1 MTLLLVSDGGLER
14 SACLLMAEALEQQGE
29 RCITAGPTLQGHEPL
44 PTAAPQLN
52 IEVQQLAA
60 HPLLDQVSAIG
71 LFLQDPKQVQLFI
84 QTYQG
89 VCSSRNRPAATVFSG
104 PLVPLVGD
112 ALIRDLSLRME
123 CDLLLVSG
131 EHQRRQLQSLTFN
144 WPASLRIP
152 TVISTGFWFPQKAP
166 CAPAQQPLLLA
177 LIQEQ
182 IPSIIGTRDQLLRQL
197 NSWALQ
203 RPNWT
208 VMLQRDYG
216 WSSTGPLLPSDGQ
229 CASNLVEAPP
239 EQLLPLLGS
248 CTACLTV
255 SSPWSLAA
263 MVWGRIPIIV
273 GDYGIHD
280 QQNTTAFFGCGAMHR
295 LRSIPH
301 LDAITELPRANQAW
315 LEGMG
320 SNISD
325 GPKRLIGALKELSRR
340 KQCQ

>member
-71 LFLQDPKQVQLFI
+71 MFLQDPKQVQRFI

-112 ALIRDLSLRME
+112 ALIRDLSLRMG

-152 TVISTGFWFPQKAP
+152 TVISTGFWFPQAAP
-166 CAPAQQPLLLA
+166 SAPSEQPLLVA
-177 LIQEQ
+177 LIQER
-182 IPSIIGTRDQLLRQL
+182 IPTHIGARDQLLRQL
-197 NSWALQ
+197 NTWAQQ
-203 RPNWT
+203 RTHWT
-208 VMLQRDYG
+208 VMLQRDHS
-216 WSSTGPLLPSDGQ
+216 WTSTRDLMPSD
-229 CASNLVEAPP
+229 APLADNLVEAAPG
-239 EQLLPLLGS
+239 QLLPLLGS

-263 MVWGRIPIIV
+263 MAWGRIPIVV

-280 QQNTTAFFGCGAMHR
+280 EQNTTGFFGCGAMHR

-315 LEGMG
+315 LNSMG
-320 SNISD
+320 ADIAN
-325 GPKRLIGALKELSRR
+325 GAERLIEALHAKAGREKR
-340 KQCQ
+340 

>member
-14 SACLLMAEALEQQGE
+14 SACLQMAEALEQQGE

-71 LFLQDPKQVQLFI
+71 LFLQDPKQVEHFI
-84 QTYQG
+84 KSYQG
-89 VCSSRNRPAATVFSG
+89 LCSARGRPAAMLFSG

-112 ALIRDLSLRME
+112 ALIRDLSRRWG

-144 WPASLRIP
+144 WPASLRLP
-152 TVISTGFWFPQKAP
+152 AVISTGFWFSKTAP

-182 IPSIIGTRDQLLRQL
+182 IPTHIGARDQLLRQL
-197 NSWALQ
+197 NTWAQQ
-203 RPNWT
+203 RPHWT
-208 VMLQRDYG
+208 VMLQRDHS
-216 WSSTGPLLPSDGQ
+216 WNSTTGLMPSD
-229 CASNLVEAPP
+229 APLADNLVEAAPG
-239 EQLLPLLGS
+239 QLLPLLGA

-263 MVWGRIPIIV
+263 MAWGRIPIVV

-280 QQNTTAFFGCGAMHR
+280 EQNTTGFFGCGAMHR

-301 LDAITELPRANQAW
+301 LDAVTDLPTANQAW
-315 LEGMG
+315 LDGMG
-320 SNISD
+320 ADIVD
-325 GPKRLIGALKELSRR
+325 GAERLIRALNGQARRELP
-340 KQCQ
+340 

>member
-71 LFLQDPKQVQLFI
+71 LFLQDPKQVQRFI

-112 ALIRDLSLRME
+112 ALIRDLSLRMG

-152 TVISTGFWFPQKAP
+152 TVISTGFWFPQAAP
-166 CAPAQQPLLLA
+166 CAPAPKPLLLA
-177 LIQEQ
+177 LIQER
-182 IPSIIGTRDQLLRQL
+182 IPTHIGARDQLLRQL
-197 NSWALQ
+197 NTWAQ
-203 RPNWT
+203 RRPHWT
-208 VMLQRDYG
+208 VMLQRDHN
-216 WSSTGPLLPSDGQ
+216 WTSTRDLMHSDTPLAD
-229 CASNLVEAPP
+229 NLVEAAPG
-239 EQLLPLLGS
+239 QLLPLLGS

-263 MVWGRIPIIV
+263 MVWGRTPIIV

-280 QQNTTAFFGCGAMHR
+280 QQNTTGFFGCGAMHR

-301 LDAITELPRANQAW
+301 LDAIASLPMANQAW
-315 LEGMG
+315 LDGMG
-320 SNISD
+320 SDITD
-325 GPKRLIGALKELSRR
+325 GAKRLLGVLNQLTRSDKP
-340 KQCQ
+340 

>member
-1 MTLLLVSDGGLER
+1 MTLLLVSDEGLER
-14 SACLLMAEALEQQGE
+14 SACLLMAEAIEDQGQ
-29 RCITAGPTLQGHEPL
+29 RCITAGPPLQGNQPL
-44 PTAAPQLN
+44 GTPSPQLC
-52 IEVQQLAA
+52 IDLQDLPA
-60 HPLLDQVSAIG
+60 HPVLDQVSAIG
-71 LFLQDPKQVQLFI
+71 LFLQNPQAI
-84 QTYQG
+84 QHFVECYRSL
-89 VCSSRNRPAATVFSG
+89 CRARNRPAATLFSG

-112 ALIRDLSLRME
+112 ALIRDLTLRMG

-131 EHQRRQLQSLTFN
+131 EHQRLQLQSLTFN
-144 WPASLRIP
+144 WPTSLP
-152 TVISTGFWFPQKAP
+152 VPPVISTGLWFPQKAP

-182 IPSIIGTRDQLLRQL
+182 IPTILGTRDQLLRQL

-216 WSSTGPLLPSDGQ
+216 WSSTTALLPSDGQ
-229 CASNLVEAPP
+229 RAKNLVEAAP

-263 MVWGRIPIIV
+263 MAWGRIPIIV

-280 QQNTTAFFGCGAMHR
+280 QQNTTGFFGCGAMHR

-301 LDAITELPRANQAW
+301 LDAITGLPMANQAW

-320 SNISD
+320 VDITD
-325 GPKRLIGALKELSRR
+325 GPKRLISALKNLSRPDEP
-340 KQCQ
+340 

>member
-14 SACLLMAEALEQQGE
+14 SACLQMAEALEQQGE

-71 LFLQDPKQVQLFI
+71 LFLQDPKQVQRFI

-89 VCSSRNRPAATVFSG
+89 VCSSRNRPAAKVFSG

-112 ALIRDLSLRME
+112 ALIRDLSLRMG

-152 TVISTGFWFPQKAP
+152 TVISTGFWFPQAAP
-166 CAPAQQPLLLA
+166 CAPAPKPLLLA
-177 LIQEQ
+177 LIQER
-182 IPSIIGTRDQLLRQL
+182 IPTHIGARDQLLRQL
-197 NSWALQ
+197 NTWARQ
-203 RPNWT
+203 SPHWT
-208 VMLQRDYG
+208 VMLQRDHG
-216 WSSTGPLLPSDGQ
+216 WSSTALMPSNTPPAD
-229 CASNLVEAPP
+229 NLVEAAPG
-239 EQLLPLLGS
+239 QLLPLLES

-263 MVWGRIPIIV
+263 MAWGRIPIVV

-280 QQNTTAFFGCGAMHR
+280 EQNTTGFFGCGAMHR
-295 LRSIPH
+295 LRSLPN

-315 LEGMG
+315 LDGMG
-320 SNISD
+320 AEISN
-325 GPKRLIGALKELSRR
+325 GPERLIEALNEQARLKV
-340 KQCQ
+340 Q

>member
-14 SACLLMAEALEQQGE
+14 SACVLMAEALERMGQ
-29 RCITAGPTLQGHEPL
+29 RCITAGPKIQGHQPIATPEPDVS
-44 PTAAPQLN
+44 
-52 IEVQQLAA
+52 IEVQHLAA
-60 HPLLDQVSAIG
+60 HPLLDQVSALG

-112 ALIRDLSLRME
+112 ALIRDLSLRMG

-152 TVISTGFWFPQKAP
+152 TVISTGFWFPQAAP
-166 CAPAQQPLLLA
+166 CAPAPKPLLLA
-177 LIQEQ
+177 LIQER
-182 IPSIIGTRDQLLRQL
+182 IPTHIGARDQLLRQL
-197 NSWALQ
+197 NTWAQ
-203 RPNWT
+203 QSPHWT
-208 VMLQRDYG
+208 VMLQRDHG
-216 WSSTGPLLPSDGQ
+216 WSSTALMPSNTPPAD
-229 CASNLVEAPP
+229 NLVEAAPG
-239 EQLLPLLGS
+239 QLLPLLES

-263 MVWGRIPIIV
+263 MAWGRIPIVV

-280 QQNTTAFFGCGAMHR
+280 EQNTTGFFGCGAMHR
-295 LRSIPH
+295 LRSLPN

-315 LEGMG
+315 LDGMG
-320 SNISD
+320 AEISN
-325 GPKRLIGALKELSRR
+325 GPERLIEALNEQARLKV
-340 KQCQ
+340 Q

>member
-112 ALIRDLSLRME
+112 ALIRDLSLRMG

-152 TVISTGFWFPQKAP
+152 TVISTGFWFPQDAP
-166 CAPAQQPLLLA
+166 CAPAPKPLLLA
-177 LIQEQ
+177 LIQER
-182 IPSIIGTRDQLLRQL
+182 IPTHIGARDQLLRQL
-197 NSWALQ
+197 NSWAHQ
-203 RPNWT
+203 RPSWT
-208 VMLQRDYG
+208 VMLQRDHG
-216 WSSTGPLLPSDGQ
+216 WSSTSLMPSDVPV
-229 CASNLVEAPP
+229 ANNLVEANPG
-239 EQLLPLLGS
+239 QLLPLLGA

-263 MVWGRIPIIV
+263 MAWGRIPIIV
-273 GDYGIHD
+273 GDYGIHHE
-280 QQNTTAFFGCGAMHR
+280 QNTTGFFGCGAMHR

-301 LDAITELPRANQAW
+301 LDAITELPRANQTW
-315 LEGMG
+315 LNGNG
-320 SNISD
+320 ADIDD
-325 GPKRLIGALKELSRR
+325 GPERLIEALNAKARLEER
-340 KQCQ
+340 

>member
-14 SACLLMAEALEQQGE
+14 SACVLMAEALERMGQ
-29 RCITAGPTLQGHEPL
+29 RCITAGPKIQGHQPIATPEPDVS
-44 PTAAPQLN
+44 
-52 IEVQQLAA
+52 IEVQHLAA

-71 LFLQDPKQVQLFI
+71 LFLQDPKQVQRFI

-112 ALIRDLSLRME
+112 ALIRDLSLRMG

-144 WPASLRIP
+144 WPASLP
-152 TVISTGFWFPQKAP
+152 VPPVISTGFWFPQAAP
-166 CAPAQQPLLLA
+166 SAPSEQPLLVA
-177 LIQEQ
+177 LIQER
-182 IPSIIGTRDQLLRQL
+182 IPTHIGARDQLLRQL
-197 NSWALQ
+197 NTWAQ
-203 RPNWT
+203 QSPHWT
-208 VMLQRDYG
+208 VMLQRDHG
-216 WSSTGPLLPSDGQ
+216 WSSTALMPSNTPPAD
-229 CASNLVEAPP
+229 NLVEAAPG
-239 EQLLPLLGS
+239 QLLPLLES

-263 MVWGRIPIIV
+263 MAWGRIPIVV

-280 QQNTTAFFGCGAMHR
+280 EQNTTGFFGCGAMHR
-295 LRSIPH
+295 LRSLPN

-315 LEGMG
+315 LDGMG
-320 SNISD
+320 AEISN
-325 GPKRLIGALKELSRR
+325 GPERLIEALNEQARLKV
-340 KQCQ
+340 Q